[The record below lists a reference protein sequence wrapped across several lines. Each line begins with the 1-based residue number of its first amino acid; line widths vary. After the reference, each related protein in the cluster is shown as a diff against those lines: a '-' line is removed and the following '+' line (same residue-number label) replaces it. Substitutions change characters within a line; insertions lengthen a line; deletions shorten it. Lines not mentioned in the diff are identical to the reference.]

1 MNSVQRRL
9 FRAFVESGGDL
20 THEAHV
26 ERLIQ
31 QVNANVWVM
40 PPKVKRALQ
49 LALHADEELHYGD
62 LAERLSSEEGEEGEV
77 TEPAFRQRV
86 SRGVRVLESAI
97 RARRWLVAD
106 DGSAPVRLEAE
117 AC

>member
-20 THEAHV
+20 THEPDV
-26 ERLIQ
+26 DRLIQ

-49 LALHADEELHYGD
+49 LALHAEEQMHYGD
-62 LAERLSSEEGEEGEV
+62 MAEQLSGEEGCV
-77 TEPAFRQRV
+77 TEAAFRQRV
-86 SRGVRVLESAI
+86 SRGVRVLEAAI
-97 RARRWLVAD
+97 RERRWMQAD
-106 DGSAPVRLEAE
+106 AQPMPEAR

>member
-26 ERLIQ
+26 DRLIQ
-31 QVNANVWVM
+31 HVNANVWVM

-49 LALHADEELHYGD
+49 LALHADDQLHYGD
-62 LAERLSSEEGEEGEV
+62 LAERLSSEEGEV
-77 TEPAFRQRV
+77 SEPAFRQRV
-86 SRGVRVLESAI
+86 SRGVRALESVI
-97 RARRWLVAD
+97 RARGWMVTDAER
-106 DGSAPVRLEAE
+106 EAE

>member
-20 THEAHV
+20 THEADV
-26 ERLIQ
+26 DRLIQ

-49 LALHADEELHYGD
+49 LALHADEQLHYGD
-62 LAERLSSEEGEEGEV
+62 LAERLSGEEGIV
-77 TEPAFRQRV
+77 TEAAFRQRV

-97 RARRWLVAD
+97 RERRWMQI
-106 DGSAPVRLEAE
+106 EAQPLPE
-117 AC
+117 ARAS

>member
-20 THEAHV
+20 THEGSV
-26 ERLIQ
+26 DQFIQ
-31 QVNANVWVM
+31 QVNAAVWVM
-40 PPKVKRALQ
+40 PPKVQRALQ
-49 LALHADEELHYGD
+49 SALHAEERLCYGD
-62 LAERLSSEEGEEGEV
+62 LAERLSREEAEVV

-86 SRGVRVLESAI
+86 SRGVRALEATI
-97 RARRWLVAD
+97 RARRW
-106 DGSAPVRLEAE
+106 DGAPPPVQAQ

>member
-20 THEAHV
+20 THEAAV
-26 ERLIQ
+26 DLLIQ

-49 LALHADEELHYGD
+49 LALHADEEVHYGD
-62 LAERLSSEEGEEGEV
+62 LAQRLADEEGEV

-97 RARRWLVAD
+97 RSRQWMQ
-106 DGSAPVRLEAE
+106 PVMQALPEAE

>member
-1 MNSVQRRL
+1 MNSVQRRI

-20 THEAHV
+20 SHEMDV

-49 LALHADEELHYGD
+49 LALHAEEQVHYGD
-62 LAERLSSEEGEEGEV
+62 LAQRLAGEEGSV
-77 TEPAFRQRV
+77 SEPAFRQRV

-97 RARRWLVAD
+97 RERCWMQPA
-106 DGSAPVRLEAE
+106 AE
-117 AC
+117 RAAAC

>member
-20 THEAHV
+20 THEADV
-26 ERLIQ
+26 DRLIQ
-31 QVNANVWVM
+31 HVNANVWVM

-49 LALHADEELHYGD
+49 LALHADEHLHYDD
-62 LAERLSSEEGEEGEV
+62 LAQQLSTEEGCV
-77 TEPAFRQRV
+77 TEAAFRQRV
-86 SRGVRVLESAI
+86 SRGVRVLEVAI
-97 RARRWLVAD
+97 RERRWLAEPQP
-106 DGSAPVRLEAE
+106 APEAQ

>member
-26 ERLIQ
+26 DRLIQ

-49 LALHADEELHYGD
+49 LALHADERLHYGD
-62 LAERLSSEEGEEGEV
+62 LAQRLSSEEGCV
-77 TEPAFRQRV
+77 SEPAFRQRV
-86 SRGVRVLESAI
+86 SRGVRALESAI
-97 RARRWLVAD
+97 RARRWVQAE
-106 DGSAPVRLEAE
+106 AEQTEAE

>member
-20 THEAHV
+20 THEALV
-26 ERLIQ
+26 DRLIQ
-31 QVNANVWVM
+31 HVNASVWVM

-49 LALHADEELHYGD
+49 LALHADEQLHYGD
-62 LAERLSSEEGEEGEV
+62 LAERLSGEEGIV
-77 TEPAFRQRV
+77 SEPAFRQRV

-97 RARRWLVAD
+97 RARRWMLPESVEET
-106 DGSAPVRLEAE
+106 RQ

>member
-20 THEAHV
+20 THESDV
-26 ERLIQ
+26 DRLIQ
-31 QVNANVWVM
+31 HVNANVWVM

-49 LALHADEELHYGD
+49 LALHADEHLHYGD
-62 LAERLSSEEGEEGEV
+62 LAQNLSGEEGCI
-77 TEPAFRQRV
+77 TEAAFRQRV
-86 SRGVRVLESAI
+86 SRGVRVLEAAI
-97 RARRWLVAD
+97 RERRWMQAD
-106 DGSAPVRLEAE
+106 VHPVPEAQ

>member
-26 ERLIQ
+26 DRLIQ
-31 QVNANVWVM
+31 HVNAQVWVM

-49 LALHADEELHYGD
+49 LALHADEQLHYGD
-62 LAERLSSEEGEEGEV
+62 LAEKLSSEEAEEV

-97 RARRWLVAD
+97 RTRRWMMAEVDAQPETQAVA
-106 DGSAPVRLEAE
+106 
-117 AC
+117 C

>member
-20 THEAHV
+20 THEGTV
-26 ERLIQ
+26 DRLIQ

-40 PPKVKRALQ
+40 PPKIKRALQ
-49 LALHADEELHYGD
+49 LALHAEEQLRYGD
-62 LAERLSSEEGEEGEV
+62 LAERLSSEESEGV
-77 TEPAFRQRV
+77 SEPAFRQRV
-86 SRGVRVLESAI
+86 SRGVRALETAI
-97 RARRWLVAD
+97 RAHRWTMEGAQ
-106 DGSAPVRLEAE
+106 

>member
-9 FRAFVESGGDL
+9 FRAFVDSGGDL
-20 THEAHV
+20 THEVHV

-40 PPKVKRALQ
+40 PSKVKRALQ
-49 LALHADEELHYGD
+49 LALHADERLHYGD
-62 LAERLSSEEGEEGEV
+62 LARQLSGEEGEV
-77 TEPAFRQRV
+77 SEPAFRQRV

-97 RARRWLVAD
+97 RARRWMQSEPAE
-106 DGSAPVRLEAE
+106 AVRAE